1 MIRLSLE
8 ILRASWLNFL
18 PNFVIHT
25 GGRKKEHVLMGPPAT
40 WTIRWLRIPLKKALI
55 SWARWHF
62 FIICSICFPMYRHY
76 DMVLP
81 FVLPTCTLTHHCVPC
96 LCTTWQNLQ
105 IKIVCFFS
113 GILQG
118 LPILPRVSRLVWHGR
133 NRHAML
139 SDVPVMEQKVVLQ
152 YHGVATWLKLKP
164 RLVEVETTF
173 GWSWNHVWLIDPEE
187 MLNWLCLW

>member
-81 FVLPTCTLTHHCVPC
+81 FVLPTCMLTHHCVPC

-105 IKIVCFFS
+105 IKIVCFFLEYCKACQYCPEWVDS
-113 GILQG
+113 YGMGEI
-118 LPILPRVSRLVWHGR
+118 
-133 NRHAML
+133 AMPCYQMFL
-139 SDVPVMEQKVVLQ
+139 L
-152 YHGVATWLKLKP
+152 
-164 RLVEVETTF
+164 
-173 GWSWNHVWLIDPEE
+173 WSKKWSFSTMV
-187 MLNWLCLW
+187 